1 MELPGKILPKFDAF
15 DNRRKFPRL
24 KKNLPVT
31 ITGSNGEK
39 FNGVLH
45 DISPDGIQ
53 VRFAVSDGTR
63 LFPDKQ
69 TTAEDAKALKCNLQ
83 FDLAYKESVSHISVN
98 AFPVYLRPVS
108 KNILAAGMFFSDE
121 NLSENKKI
129 SDYLFYQL
137 RDSYTDKEYVVKDH
151 VKTGKDTV
159 MNIQGAV
166 VESNK
171 QSNDTET
178 GQEKIIPDELAELI
192 LQVEYPKANL
202 ELFKQLLYRVLASL
216 KVIQETT
223 RHIDERIHIIE
234 HKLSRKG

>member
-1 MELPGKILPKFDAF
+1 MEQPGKILPRFDAF

-24 KKNLPVT
+24 KKNLPIT
-31 ITGSNGEK
+31 ITGSNGER

-53 VRFAVSDGTR
+53 VRFAASDGSR

-69 TTAEDAKALKCNLQ
+69 TTNEDAKALKCNLQ
-83 FDLAYKESVSHISVN
+83 FDLAYKESVSHIRIN

-121 NLSENKKI
+121 ALSENKKI

-151 VKTGKDTV
+151 VEPGKDTV

-166 VESNK
+166 VESKK
-171 QSNDTET
+171 QSPETE
-178 GQEKIIPDELAELI
+178 QEKIIPDELAELI
-192 LQVEYPKANL
+192 LQVEYPKENL
-202 ELFKQLLYRVLASL
+202 ELFKQLLYRVLTGL

>member
-1 MELPGKILPKFDAF
+1 MEQPGKILPKFDAF

-69 TTAEDAKALKCNLQ
+69 TTVEDAKALKCNLQ
-83 FDLAYKESVSHISVN
+83 FDLAYKESVSHISIN
-98 AFPVYLRPVS
+98 AYPVYLRPVS

-121 NLSENKKI
+121 TLSENKKI

-137 RDSYTDKEYVVKDH
+137 RDSYTDKEYVEMDH
-151 VKTGKDTV
+151 VKTGKET
-159 MNIQGAV
+159 V
-166 VESNK
+166 VESKK
-171 QSNDTET
+171 QSTET
-178 GQEKIIPDELAELI
+178 EDEKILPDDLAELI

-202 ELFKQLLYRVLASL
+202 ELFKQLLYRVLTSL